1 VDSAGVV
8 QTRYT
13 YDAFGSVAVIGSPDE
28 NSCQFTGRENDGTG
42 LYYYRTRYYHAGLQR
57 FLSEDPIGLVG
68 GLNLYRYAGNNP
80 IRFNDQFGLCQIEVK
95 FSPAS
100 GLPIGASH
108 PQIVTTD
115 PSGNQNFYEANAQ
128 YKTIGAASQ
137 AASNSLS
144 GRAPSGSSPGFG
156 RIEPNSDIY
165 SPPAT
170 VPGDPSRRRHL
181 EGNPS
186 CEHPI

>member
-1 VDSAGVV
+1 MIFPRSAFPSSQTLRTDAAGSQGFLADAIGSTVALVDSAGVV
-8 QTRYT
+8 QIRYT

-28 NSCQFTGRENDGTG
+28 NSFQFTGRENDGPG

-128 YKTIGAASQ
+128 Y
-137 AASNSLS
+137 
-144 GRAPSGSSPGFG
+144 
-156 RIEPNSDIY
+156 
-165 SPPAT
+165 
-170 VPGDPSRRRHL
+170 
-181 EGNPS
+181 
-186 CEHPI
+186 